1 MTGANRIYKIG
12 AVFMVMLLCLG
23 PAGYLLGVAGWTAGG
38 GADGARAYAGGS
50 YGVLLGNTLVVSLG
64 TTACALFMALPLA
77 FALARMRLPMG
88 RMLGAVVL
96 GCAVLPLH
104 IYVAAWVGALGI
116 HTASGVLPKLAGGAG
131 NARALWDAVLIGGL
145 AKVPLAT
152 LLMGLSLWGIRP
164 EAEEAAWLDTSR
176 AGVFWHVV
184 LRHVGGSMVFAGSI
198 LFGLCLGE
206 IAVTDIL
213 SIRTLAEETYILF
226 QLTMDPQVVV
236 AAGTLVFSPILI
248 PWLMFLCAR
257 PAAHLPAEE
266 AVYLGESAVF
276 SKVAPEVKWGISCIM
291 AIAII
296 AICGTPLATFVRLLF
311 RYGGV
316 MRGAWDLSGEYFFS
330 LGVGAAAA
338 ILSSAI
344 AFPLVFICNGTKW
357 GVGMTGIALCGLLV
371 PGAATGIALVKL
383 FNRAGVLGMIYNSSA
398 IIVIGQFL
406 RYFPLS
412 ILILWAFLRTVPRQ
426 YEQMA
431 IADGATL
438 RDVLFRVY
446 LPICARPF
454 AVSAVIVFLWC
465 LGDLDTSL
473 IVCPPGTTT
482 LPIRMFTMLHYGVY
496 GEVAIACLMLVVTVV
511 GCLAL
516 AVGLVGRDNVWKRT
530 SR

>member
-12 AVFMVMLLCLG
+12 AVLLVVLLCLG
-23 PAGYLLGVAGWTAGG
+23 PAGYLLGAAGWTAGSG
-38 GADGARAYAGGS
+38 VDGARAYAGSS
-50 YGVLLGNTLVVSLG
+50 YGFLLANTLIVSLG
-64 TTACALFMALPLA
+64 TTMCALFMAVPLA
-77 FALARMRLPMG
+77 FALARIRLPL
-88 RMLGAVVL
+88 RRVLGAAVL

-116 HTASGVLPKLAGGAG
+116 HTASGVLPKLAGGSG
-131 NARALWDAVLIGGL
+131 TARALWDAVLVGGL

-164 EAEEAAWLDTSR
+164 EAEEEAWLDTSR
-176 AGVFWHVV
+176 TGVFWHVV
-184 LRHVGGSMVFAGSI
+184 MRHVGGSMVFAGSI

-213 SIRTLAEETYILF
+213 SIRTLAEETYVLF
-226 QLTMDPQVVV
+226 QLTMNPQVVV

-257 PAAHLPAEE
+257 AAGHLSADE
-266 AVYLGESAVF
+266 AVYPGESAVF
-276 SKVAPEVKWGISCIM
+276 NKAPPVIKWSIFLVVVA
-291 AIAII
+291 AII
-296 AICGTPLATFVRLLF
+296 VICGTPLVTFVRLLF

-316 MRGAWDLSGEYFFS
+316 MQGMCNLSDEYFFS
-330 LGVGAAAA
+330 LRIGAAAA
-338 ILSSAI
+338 TLSSVI
-344 AFPLVFICNGTKW
+344 AFPLVLICHGTKW
-357 GVGMTGIALCGLLV
+357 GVGIMGIALCSLMV

-383 FNRAGVLGMIYNSSA
+383 FNRAGVLGLIYNSSA
-398 IIVIGQFL
+398 IVVIGQFL
-406 RYFPLS
+406 RYFPLC
-412 ILILWAFLRTVPRQ
+412 ILILWIFLRTVPRQ

-438 RDVLFRVY
+438 RDVLFKVY
-446 LPICARPF
+446 LPICAKPL
-454 AVSAVIVFLWC
+454 AVSTVVVFLWC

-496 GEVAIACLMLVVTVV
+496 GEVAIACLMLVATII

-516 AVGLVGRDNVWKRT
+516 AVGLIGRDNIWR
-530 SR
+530 RNGR